1 MNIPRRY
8 TLASFLLLVT
18 GVAILFGY
26 VSWRKQRML
35 SAADRFN
42 RANNTVIQLTDS
54 WLWPVPETDSMVIA
68 FTKSAS
74 GQLGARGQDLS
85 VEEAKVH
92 YADFAAC
99 LRSIGVSEVSPG
111 IIREK
116 TEKGATFFVIETF
129 SGVEELAK

>member
-8 TLASFLLLVT
+8 TLATFMLLVT
-18 GVAILFGY
+18 VVAILLGY

-54 WLWPVPETDSMVIA
+54 WLWPVPESDSMVIA
-68 FTKSAS
+68 FTKSAT
-74 GQLGARGQDLS
+74 GQLGVHGQQLS
-85 VEEAKVH
+85 VEEAKAH

-99 LRSIGVSEVSPG
+99 LRSIGVKEVSPG

-129 SGVEELAK
+129 NGMEELAK

>member
-18 GVAILFGY
+18 VVAVLFGY

-54 WLWPVPETDSMVIA
+54 WLWPVPESDSMVIA

-74 GQLGARGQDLS
+74 GQLGVQGQQLS
-85 VEEAKVH
+85 VEEAKTH

-99 LRSIGVSEVSPG
+99 LRSIDVSEVSPG

-116 TEKGATFFVIETF
+116 TEKGATYIVIETF
-129 SGVEELAK
+129 SGIEELAK

>member
-54 WLWPVPETDSMVIA
+54 WLWPVPESDSMVIA

-92 YADFAAC
+92 YADYSAC

-116 TEKGATFFVIETF
+116 TEKGATYFVIATF
-129 SGVEELAK
+129 SGIEELAK